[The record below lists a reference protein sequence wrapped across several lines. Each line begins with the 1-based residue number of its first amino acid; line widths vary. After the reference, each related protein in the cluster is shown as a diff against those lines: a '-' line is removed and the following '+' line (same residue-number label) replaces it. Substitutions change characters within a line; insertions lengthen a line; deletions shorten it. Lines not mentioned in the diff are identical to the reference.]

1 MEISAGKSKRVI
13 SIFVL
18 AMLNVSVMASLRS
31 LPLVAEFGYSSIFFF
46 LVVALT
52 FLLPQ
57 ALVAAELATGWPKSG
72 GIYIWVREALGDRWG
87 FFAIWIQWV
96 HNVTW
101 YPVILSFCATT
112 FAYVFYPPFIENKY
126 YVLAVI
132 VLSFWGMTFF
142 NFTGIRL
149 SSWFS
154 TFCVIA
160 GTILPGLFLIGLGLS
175 WVISGQP
182 LQIHFTYDSFVPDFS
197 RIDNIVFLGGLFL
210 SFAGLEVTSGYA
222 GEVQNPQRNYPIAIL
237 MAALITFFLFLLGS
251 LSIAWVIPK
260 SEIDL
265 ASGLMAA
272 LKIFLEN
279 YNLTWLLGILG
290 VLLIAG
296 AIGETNAWIIGPVKG
311 LYTTSRHGNLPPI
324 FQKLNKNQIPVN
336 LLYFQ
341 AIIVTFASFMYL
353 LMPSISSAFWILTAL
368 SAQIYLVMY
377 VMMFIAAIRLR
388 YTRPNVPRAYQ
399 IPHPHKGMWLIASIG
414 IVTSIFGI
422 LLVLI
427 PPAQFKEQSIITYVT
442 FLLTGLTSMVALPLI
457 IHAFKKPSWNPV
469 ERVLD
474 HDDDNL

>member
-1 MEISAGKSKRVI
+1 
-13 SIFVL
+13 
-18 AMLNVSVMASLRS
+18 MLNVSVMASLRS

-46 LVVALT
+46 LIVAFA

-101 YPVILSFCATT
+101 YPVILSFVATT
-112 FAYVFYPPFIENKY
+112 SAYVFYPPFIENKY

-132 VLSFWGMTFF
+132 LIGFWGMTLF

-160 GTILPGLFLIGLGLS
+160 GTILPGLFLIGLGLAWVVGGNPIHIEFS
-175 WVISGQP
+175 WDTVIP
-182 LQIHFTYDSFVPDFS
+182 SFDH
-197 RIDNIVFLGGLFL
+197 IDNFVFLGGLFL

-222 GEVQNPQRNYPIAIL
+222 GEVQNPQRNYPIAIIV
-237 MAALITFFLFLLGS
+237 AALITFFLFLLGS

-260 SEIDL
+260 EEISL

-272 LKIFLEN
+272 LKVFLDS
-279 YNLTWLLGILG
+279 YNLGWLLGILG
-290 VLLIAG
+290 ILLVAG
-296 AIGETNAWIIGPVKG
+296 AIGEINAWIIGPVKG

-324 FQKLNKNQIPVN
+324 FQKLNQNQIPTN

-341 AIIVTFASFMYL
+341 GIIVTAAAFMYL

-377 VMMFIAAIRLR
+377 VMMFVAAIRLR

-399 IPHPHKGMWLIASIG
+399 IPHPHKGMWFIASVG
-414 IVTSIFGI
+414 IITSIFGI
-422 LLVLI
+422 FLVLI
-427 PPAQFKEQSIITYVT
+427 PPAQFKEQSVISYVS
-442 FLLTGLTSMVALPLI
+442 FLVGGLVSMVALPLI
-457 IHAFKKPSWNPV
+457 IYAFKKPSWNPV
-469 ERVLD
+469 NKLIEDEDL
-474 HDDDNL
+474 